1 MKTLLSFFVF
11 VLFSVVLVFPQGD
24 TPPKYLSESELTQEK
39 EKSVEVKK
47 DQQNQQKEENLAD
60 DKKERKKDFP
70 DLKIGASPE
79 DVYRQLLPGE
89 IAFKSSQKIL
99 VQTRDSLM
107 HMTTGYLMPGEI
119 MITDTATYASGKI
132 RNFWVA
138 QCGNWTYPV
147 RRDGTSIAELDMK
160 HLIPFAIYVSKNQQK
175 DGKIT
180 ETVTMIPDTAFQNNV
195 LSRLERIENL
205 LAGMKHEETF
215 WDTAWPWI
223 IGGVIIVGTTTT
235 YALSK
240 KEGDVTNIYPP
251 KEEGGPGGPPP
262 NGKPVW
268 RIGLSFSFR

>member
-24 TPPKYLSESELTQEK
+24 TPPKYMEDKLTQEK
-39 EKSVEVKK
+39 EKSVEIKK
-47 DQQNQQKEENLAD
+47 DQQKIVQNDEKKQQK
-60 DKKERKKDFP
+60 KDWP
-70 DLKIGASPE
+70 ELKIGARPE

-89 IAFKSSQKIL
+89 IAFKSTKKIL
-99 VQTRDSLM
+99 VTTRDSLM
-107 HMTTGYLMPGEI
+107 KKTIGYLLPGEVL
-119 MITDTATYASGKI
+119 ITDTATYAAGKI
-132 RNFWVA
+132 RNFWIA

-147 RRDGTSIAELDMK
+147 RRDGISISELDVK
-160 HLIPFAIYVSKNQQK
+160 YLVPFAINVSKIQ
-175 DGKIT
+175 DTSGKIT
-180 ETVTMIPDTAFQNNV
+180 EVVQMIPDTVFQNNI

-205 LAGMKHEETF
+205 LAGMKQEKTF

-223 IGGVIIVGTTTT
+223 IGGVIVAGTTT

-262 NGKPVW
+262 NGRPVFN
-268 RIGLSFSFR
+268 IGFSFSFR

>member
-39 EKSVEVKK
+39 EKSIEVKK

-132 RNFWVA
+132 RKFDIA
-138 QCGNWTYPV
+138 QCGNLTYPV
-147 RRDGTSIAELDMK
+147 RRDGTSITELDVK
-160 HLIPFAIYVSKNQQK
+160 SLIPFAVYAVKEK
-175 DGKIT
+175 DNAGKII
-180 ETVTMIPDTAFQNNV
+180 EVIKMIPDSMFQNNV

-205 LAGMKHEETF
+205 LVGMKHEETF

-223 IGGVIIVGTTTT
+223 IGGAIVVGTTTT
-235 YALSK
+235 YALSR

-268 RIGLSFSFR
+268 RIGFSFSLH